1 MIYNDDNASFA
12 GFKNDNCK
20 IELKILTNQIEVMK
34 MKTIIPKVLL
44 CKCDQKMFTTL
55 LYVNRPLFSFQIQ
68 KEDRTDLL
76 FITSFLVSE
85 LSLDLF

>member
-44 CKCDQKMFTTL
+44 CKCDQKN
-55 LYVNRPLFSFQIQ
+55 V
-68 KEDRTDLL
+68 
-76 FITSFLVSE
+76 
-85 LSLDLF
+85 